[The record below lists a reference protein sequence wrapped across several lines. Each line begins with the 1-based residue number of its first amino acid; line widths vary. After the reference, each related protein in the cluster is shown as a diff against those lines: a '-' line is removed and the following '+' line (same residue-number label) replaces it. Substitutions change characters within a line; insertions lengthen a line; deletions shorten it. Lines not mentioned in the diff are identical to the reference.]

1 MEKGAV
7 LWRRNEP
14 VDEDIW
20 DDSDLIAAYDRA
32 HEQIKKEIERRNR
45 ASSEN
50 SSSGQEPPTGWKQGD
65 YCIAIFSGDCLPYE
79 AKIKC
84 IRGKYC
90 IVHYIGYGNE
100 ERVLLSDL
108 HPSEGKKARQAQQ
121 ARAGSSVHTSSMNSG
136 SYQYHTSIPN
146 LPDEPPCSRADSLQL
161 PFPDSTHSTLSMPPL
176 PSLFLENSKESD
188 ALSSMLMAWYMSGY
202 HTGYYQALQQSQ
214 QVEKCCDHK

>member
-7 LWRRNEP
+7 LWTRNEP
-14 VDEDIW
+14 IDEDIW

-32 HEQIKKEIERRNR
+32 HEQIKKELERRNH

-65 YCIAIFSGDCLPYE
+65 YCIAVFSGDNLPYE

-121 ARAGSSVHTSSMNSG
+121 ARAGSSVHTSRVTSG
-136 SYQYHTSIPN
+136 TYRHHTTVPN
-146 LPDEPPCSRADSLQL
+146 LPNEPPWSGKDSLRI
-161 PFPDSTHSTLSMPPL
+161 PFPDPTHGMPPL
-176 PSLFLENSKESD
+176 PSLFSEDGKDND

-202 HTGYYQALQQSQ
+202 HTGYYQALQQSKHP
-214 QVEKCCDHK
+214 ENCCDHK

>member
-7 LWRRNEP
+7 LWRRYET
-14 VDEDIW
+14 VDEDMW

-65 YCIAIFSGDCLPYE
+65 YCIAIFSGDNLPYE

-121 ARAGSSVHTSSMNSG
+121 ARAGSSVHTSSTTSG
-136 SYQYHTSIPN
+136 SYQHHTNIPN
-146 LPDEPPCSRADSLQL
+146 LPDEPPWSRSESLRL
-161 PFPDSTHSTLSMPPL
+161 PFPDSSHGTPSMPPL
-176 PSLFLENSKESD
+176 PSLFLENSNESD

-202 HTGYYQALQQSQ
+202 HTGYYQALQQSK
-214 QVEKCCDHK
+214 ELENCCGHK